1 MTAECPHFTSRDIPT
16 CLAPSGQKF
25 SSFEEFLL
33 SKQLRAMPKL
43 FPIYSQCLTRNGT
56 AISIT
61 DGCIGCLHCVFG
73 CPSHSGQI
81 DVEILEVNDP
91 CCRVRIRVADSCG
104 FSTEESRL
112 RENWMSM
119 GPFSG
124 SVIELDGADISRQG
138 FRFSDFDSFL
148 AEDET
153 ERIAVWVATACSA
166 IFGESAS
173 ISRELPIKVSAKPR
187 DGRID
192 VGVNL
197 GQTAFAIET
206 KTDFESAMNENRF
219 DVQIRNYQIELD
231 AVSSR
236 LKLRPIQQL
245 LVFGGDETKMLPSTH
260 PMCTSREG
268 GQADDFYSRILD
280 INAPLVSAQ
289 ALLLLGFRSLFDRS
303 VAAALDSLLRDRT
316 VLAIL
321 TAGVVKRSRGVFE
334 VVSAPTLRSD

>member
-1 MTAECPHFTSRDIPT
+1 
-16 CLAPSGQKF
+16 
-25 SSFEEFLL
+25 
-33 SKQLRAMPKL
+33 MPKL
-43 FPIYSQCLTRNGT
+43 FPIYSQCLTRNGS

-81 DVEILEVNDP
+81 DVEILEVSDP
-91 CCRVRIRVADSCG
+91 CCRVRIRVKDSCG
-104 FSTEESRL
+104 VATERSRL

-197 GQTAFAIET
+197 GKTALAIET
-206 KTDFESAMNENRF
+206 KTDFETAMNENRF
-219 DVQIRNYQIELD
+219 DIQIRNYQVELD
-231 AVSSR
+231 SVSSR

-268 GQADDFYSRILD
+268 GQADDFYGRILD
-280 INAPLVSAQ
+280 IKAPLISAQ
-289 ALLLLGFRSLFDRS
+289 ALLLLGIRSLFDNR
-303 VAAALDSLLRDRT
+303 VAVTLDALLRDRT
-316 VLAIL
+316 VLAVL
-321 TAGVVKRSRGVFE
+321 TAGLVKRSQGEYRI
-334 VVSAPTLRSD
+334 VSVPTLSSL